1 MQKEGNTS
9 KKSVEIAGNR
19 IESLQQTGLVT
30 KEGRLMV
37 FSNSSSKEDKSCCP
51 IKQARR
57 LYEKTFIVIHED
69 LVRQL
74 HIDENTWFE
83 QVPDENGIFLRIR
96 R

>member
-1 MQKEGNTS
+1 L
-9 KKSVEIAGNR
+9 AA
-19 IESLQQTGLVT
+19 
-30 KEGRLMV
+30 
-37 FSNSSSKEDKSCCP
+37 NSSTNEKRLNP
-51 IKQARR
+51 VKQARR